1 MRLLTKQNSHGLG
14 QCGRFFQVKSTY
26 SILWY
31 VLNIF
36 WHSTM
41 QVPLYYISLESWN
54 FPLSNVIINVSKF
67 PHIQSLCP
75 LQPHIFLFNLS
86 YLFPIQ
92 ILTSK
97 MPLAI
102 ESILYLDRL
111 STKFQTLKLMIY
123 EISNELFA
131 IFFSQNTVFLL

>member
-1 MRLLTKQNSHGLG
+1 
-14 QCGRFFQVKSTY
+14 
-26 SILWY
+26 
-31 VLNIF
+31 
-36 WHSTM
+36 M

-54 FPLSNVIINVSKF
+54 FPLSNVIINVLKF

-86 YLFPIQ
+86 YLFPMQ

-102 ESILYLDRL
+102 ESILYLDK
-111 STKFQTLKLMIY
+111 SSIKFQTLKFMIY
-123 EISNELFA
+123 KISNELFA
-131 IFFSQNTVFLL
+131 IFFSQNTVFLLELNGFHINKCYIIYHWKALICLFLMELSSK